1 MSSPT
6 RHKRKSL
13 TNPSADNLE
22 TTSSSSPW
30 PSSRSSSPANR
41 AMMKRRL
48 RETASQGWPS
58 STSQLLNDSVFVAIK
73 ADDVYRQI
81 GEIKSPKELFEKA
94 KGWIATIRDMSFTE
108 DKQDIITAEIYE
120 VVIRAIFG
128 SNQIERAGL
137 NLELTVLFCRKI
149 FSAEEVGNISEGDST
164 CHNALLE
171 LYHKQAELKDMPKK
185 YVFRARNEV
194 VQHARAFQHIIH
206 AFVVEKQHLSEDLI
220 KQTHRILVKGVPI
233 VEEGEEDVGPEKYGG
248 VYRTVVVGAGTTN
261 FTVPQ
266 FVPRKMEEMC
276 AALKEELIEA
286 ENKGTIDPFSVAS
299 KYSLE
304 FVQIHPFQDGN
315 GRMCRMILN
324 AILCRY
330 AGVIVPIGEESEERT
345 VYMGIKRRA
354 SQEMEGHGEYASFV
368 LGKACPRLREMK
380 KKLTGK
386 RGK

>member
-22 TTSSSSPW
+22 TTSISSPW

-58 STSQLLNDSVFVAIK
+58 SASQLLNDFVFVAIK
-73 ADDVYRQI
+73 ADDVYRQV

-108 DKQDIITAEIYE
+108 DKPDIIIAEIYE

-149 FSAEEVGNISEGDST
+149 FSAEEV
-164 CHNALLE
+164 
-171 LYHKQAELKDMPKK
+171 
-185 YVFRARNEV
+185 ARNEV

-206 AFVVEKQHLSEDLI
+206 AFVVEKRHLSEDLI
-220 KQTHRILVKGVPI
+220 KQTHQILVKGVPI

-286 ENKGTIDPFSVAS
+286 EHKGTIDPFSVAS